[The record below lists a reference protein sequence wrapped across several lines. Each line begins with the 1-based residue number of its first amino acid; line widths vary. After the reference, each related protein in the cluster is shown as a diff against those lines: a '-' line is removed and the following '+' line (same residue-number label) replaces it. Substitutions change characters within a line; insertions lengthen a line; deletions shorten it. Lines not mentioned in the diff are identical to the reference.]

1 MFKCNSLFLVAC
13 LTSGLSTAA
22 LATEKV
28 KVITSFSVLGDIVQE
43 IGGDKIALTTLVTEN
58 GDTHAFKPSPKDV
71 RGVSKADLIVINGL
85 GFEGWLPRLIE
96 ASHFD
101 GMQVIASN
109 GIKAL
114 DGHDEHKDHD
124 ADHDEYKDHD
134 ADHDGHKDHDAD
146 HDGHKDHDADH
157 DGHKDHDTDHDG
169 HKDHDADHDEHKDHD
184 DEAKDHDEHKD
195 HDEAKDHDEHKD
207 HDGIDPHAWH
217 SIRSIQIYAANIRKG
232 LTKVDPKN
240 STYYTANF
248 NAYLLKLKALD
259 NDIQMMFN
267 TVPVIQRK
275 VIVPHNAFAYFARDY
290 GIDFHALQ
298 GTSTDSEASAADIAA
313 VIDQIRDN
321 NIKAIFIENVTDNR
335 LIKQI
340 SEDTKVTV
348 AGKLYSDA
356 LSGKNEQASTY
367 LQMMEY
373 NATTIYNAIK

>member
-146 HDGHKDHDADH
+146 HD
-157 DGHKDHDTDHDG
+157 
-169 HKDHDADHDEHKDHD
+169 
-184 DEAKDHDEHKD
+184 EHKD

-259 NDIQMMFN
+259 NDIQMMFD

-290 GIDFHALQ
+290 GIGFHALQ